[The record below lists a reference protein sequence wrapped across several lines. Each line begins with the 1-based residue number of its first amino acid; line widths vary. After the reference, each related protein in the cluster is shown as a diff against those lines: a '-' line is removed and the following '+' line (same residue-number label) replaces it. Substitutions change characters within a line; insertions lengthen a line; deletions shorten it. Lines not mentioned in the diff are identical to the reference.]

1 MSNVQKF
8 DEWMFKLK
16 NKYYFDH
23 ERMSNAYTRI
33 IEKNN
38 NE

>member
-1 MSNVQKF
+1 MRDIQQF
-8 DEWMFKLK
+8 DLWMFKIQ

-33 IEKNN
+33 LAYT